1 MLRQIIFFGVFLLV
15 SSSSSSDSEGVSYQ
29 EPLMRLQDLPLPN
42 TTIIIDGHVLP
53 AWFTTAASA
62 GMMAFGAGEVF
73 FGYKLFRV
81 TLFILGGAAG
91 GIPTFLISWDQ
102 IDDPNAVWIGL
113 GLGVMAGLIAG
124 ALSFFLYKLG
134 VFLCGAALGV
144 TVAIVLN
151 LSVLYK
157 LPGGN
162 APFIVAAVFL
172 GLGFGF
178 LSYYY
183 MRYSMIA
190 ATSIVGSYAF
200 IRSVGY
206 FGGNYPANEFDIEQE
221 LQNGQTNLPWQ
232 IYAYFAG
239 WLALCFTGVFVQIR
253 YTAKKKD
260 GEGKDENELAFEN
273 SADVSDLLKGK
284 FKKGKKKRK
293 GGKGSKKSKSTK
305 SKNAEALLDEYD
317 DALEFGGQEPYDDE
331 EDQPSLEPYETP
343 SKQGIMMQPVKSKR
357 VPGASPPPAS
367 IQW

>member
-1 MLRQIIFFGVFLLV
+1 MIKEIILLLCLFRC
-15 SSSSSSDSEGVSYQ
+15 STAAFEEEKIGKI
-29 EPLMRLQDLPLPN
+29 PLQVQDLPLPN

-206 FGGNYPANEFDIEQE
+206 FGGNYPANEFDVEQE

-239 WLALCFTGVFVQIR
+239 WIALCFAGIFVQIR

-260 GEGKDENELAFEN
+260 GDGKDENELAFEN

-293 GGKGSKKSKSTK
+293 GGKSGKKNKSAK

-317 DALEFGGQEPYDDE
+317 DGLEFGGQEPYADE
-331 EDQPSLEPYETP
+331 EDDQMAVEPYETP
-343 SKQGIMMQPVKSKR
+343 SKLGIMMQPVKSKR
-357 VPGASPPPAS
+357 NPGASPPPAS